1 MSSLLIFLAGAF
13 LATSLTAQEQ
23 STENTKKPASKESVT
38 VEVEMEETVITPL
51 NVPEDEM
58 FRLPEDATPSLV
70 AKKKKLVNESSKL
83 TKYSEQVSNF
93 IDKQNEDTVSDSEKE
108 KLNKLL
114 ENYTKQLNEVEKA
127 EDAFLTELIT
137 QVGAAKGNIYAVKPY
152 LYQRL
157 LRAYK
162 LPDTSQVWLGNYW
175 QSNLTQ
181 KQFVALTRDL
191 VVEWHDI
198 DGDDL
203 SAWL

>member
-1 MSSLLIFLAGAF
+1 
-13 LATSLTAQEQ
+13 
-23 STENTKKPASKESVT
+23 
-38 VEVEMEETVITPL
+38 MEETVITPL

-127 EDAFLTELIT
+127 EDAFLTELIEY
-137 QVGAAKGNIYAVKPY
+137 N
-152 LYQRL
+152 RL
-157 LRAYK
+157 KDNK
-162 LPDTSQVWLGNYW
+162 LPKGEVITDKEVKSMR
-175 QSNLTQ
+175 
-181 KQFVALTRDL
+181 ALEKTLPSKEDEPEAL
-191 VVEWHDI
+191 MGH
-198 DGDDL
+198 
-203 SAWL
+203 